1 MKIVAITGN
10 VSRPSKT
17 RALGE
22 YALSSV
28 SPGHGRYLFDL
39 VDVLPVLGTTLWR
52 SEAPAGLA
60 NVLDAIQSS
69 DVLVVGTPVFKSS
82 MTGLLKHLFDLFEM
96 TALQGRPVLIFATGK
111 AEAHGEH
118 VEAHLRSLMGFF
130 KAEVAVTSSMR
141 WTATSRIRHHLRNFG
156 SGSTANSH
164 ALWAMVSSRRRT

>member
-28 SPGHGRYLFDL
+28 SPGHTRYLFDL
-39 VDVLPVLGTTLWR
+39 VDVLPALGTTLWR
-52 SEAPAGLA
+52 SEAPVGLA

-69 DVLVVGTPVFKSS
+69 DVLIVGTPVFKSS

-96 TALQGRPVLIFATGK
+96 IALQGKPVLIFATGK
-111 AEAHGEH
+111 AEAHGQH

-130 KAEVAVTSSMR
+130 KAEVRGDFIYAMDGDFPDSAP
-141 WTATSRIRHHLRNFG
+141 TAELRERVDRQL
-156 SGSTANSH
+156 A
-164 ALWAMVSSRRRT
+164 RTLGHV